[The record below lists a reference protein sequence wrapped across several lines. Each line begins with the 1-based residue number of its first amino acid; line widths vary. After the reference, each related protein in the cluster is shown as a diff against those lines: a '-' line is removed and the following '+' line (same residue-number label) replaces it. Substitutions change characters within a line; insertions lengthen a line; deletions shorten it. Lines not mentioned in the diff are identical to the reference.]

1 MHSEKWELNLSQ
13 ESSQKLENFR
23 DSRTRFFPDC
33 AGKKRFSFGEHSSL
47 NPSSCD
53 QHVGLNSVT
62 IAQRTRKEEGKNS
75 F

>member
-33 AGKKRFSFGEHSSL
+33 AGK
-47 NPSSCD
+47 
-53 QHVGLNSVT
+53 NSPVQT
-62 IAQRTRKEEGKNS
+62 LVLS
-75 F
+75 VPPW